1 MATIKYQ
8 VKENTTVG
16 THSFFAQAVSYSTL
30 NISDLADEISEGVG
44 VSPTIVRAI
53 LDRYAI
59 VAERQVMRGH
69 RVKLGDLLTLYPQIS
84 VSVKDELDEHGKVVK
99 AVTADKF
106 TIMGAKSSIGAT
118 LSQSVQQKFASS
130 VSWKRVGST
139 GTTSDDS
146 DDTSSSDGGTSP
158 DGGSTGGSTGGTSG
172 GDSAS
177 SGSGNE

>member
-8 VKENTTVG
+8 VKENTTIG

-30 NISDLADEISEGVG
+30 DISDLAEEISESIGI
-44 VSPTIVRAI
+44 SPALIVAI
-53 LDRYAI
+53 IQRYAT

-84 VSVKDELDEHGKVVK
+84 VSVKDELDEMDKVVK
-99 AVTADKF
+99 KVTADQF

-118 LSQSVQQKFASS
+118 LSQTVQQKFASS
-130 VSWKRVGST
+130 VSWKRVGSSDT
-139 GTTSDDS
+139 YGTSDGDN
-146 DDTSSSDGGTSP
+146 TPTDGGTP
-158 DGGSTGGSTGGTSG
+158 GGNTGGASG

>member
-8 VKENTTVG
+8 VKENTTIG

-30 NISDLADEISEGVG
+30 DISDLAEEISESIG
-44 VSPTIVRAI
+44 VSPALIAAIVQ
-53 LDRYAI
+53 RYAT

-84 VSVKDELDEHGKVVK
+84 VSVKDELDENGKVVK
-99 AVTADKF
+99 KVTADQF
-106 TIMGAKSSIGAT
+106 TIVGAKSTIGAT
-118 LSQSVQQKFASS
+118 LSQTVQQKFASS
-130 VSWKRVGST
+130 VSWKRVGSSAT
-139 GTTSDDS
+139 YGTSDGDN
-146 DDTSSSDGGTSP
+146 TPTDGGTP
-158 DGGSTGGSTGGTSG
+158 GGNTGGASG

>member
-8 VKENTTVG
+8 VKENTTLG

-30 NISDLADEISEGVG
+30 DISDLAEEISESIGI
-44 VSPTIVRAI
+44 SPALIVAI
-53 LDRYAI
+53 IQRYAT

-84 VSVKDELDEHGKVVK
+84 VSVKDELDEMGKVVK
-99 AVTADKF
+99 KVTADQL

-118 LSQSVQQKFASS
+118 LSQAVQQKFASS
-130 VSWKRVGST
+130 VSWKRVGSSDT
-139 GTTSDDS
+139 YGTSDGDN
-146 DDTSSSDGGTSP
+146 TPTDGGTP
-158 DGGSTGGSTGGTSG
+158 GGNTGGASG

>member
-8 VKENTTVG
+8 VKENTTIG

-30 NISDLADEISEGVG
+30 DISDLAEEISESIGI
-44 VSPTIVRAI
+44 SPALIVAI
-53 LDRYAI
+53 IQRYAT

-84 VSVKDELDEHGKVVK
+84 VSVKDELDEKGNVVK
-99 AVTADKF
+99 AITADKF
-106 TIMGAKSSIGAT
+106 SIVGAKSSIGAT
-118 LSQSVQQKFASS
+118 LSQTVQQKFASS
-130 VSWKRVGST
+130 VSWKRVGSSDIT
-139 GTTSDDS
+139 GTSDGDN
-146 DDTSSSDGGTSP
+146 TPTDGGTP
-158 DGGSTGGSTGGTSG
+158 GGNTGGASG

>member
-8 VKENTTVG
+8 VKENTTIG
-16 THSFFAQAVSYSTL
+16 THSFFAQAVSFSTL
-30 NISDLADEISEGVG
+30 DISDLAEEISESIG
-44 VSPTIVRAI
+44 VSPALIAAIVQ
-53 LDRYAI
+53 RYAT

-84 VSVKDELDEHGKVVK
+84 VSVKDELDEMGKVVK
-99 AVTADKF
+99 KVTADQF

-118 LSQSVQQKFASS
+118 LSQTVQQKFASS
-130 VSWKRVGST
+130 VSWKRVGSSDT
-139 GTTSDDS
+139 YGTSDGDN
-146 DDTSSSDGGTSP
+146 TPTDGGTP
-158 DGGSTGGSTGGTSG
+158 GGNTGGASG

>member
-8 VKENTTVG
+8 VKENTTLG

-30 NISDLADEISEGVG
+30 DISDLAEEISESIG
-44 VSPTIVRAI
+44 VSPALIAAIVQ
-53 LDRYAI
+53 RYAT

-99 AVTADKF
+99 KVTADQF

-118 LSQSVQQKFASS
+118 LSQTVQQKFASS
-130 VSWKRVGST
+130 VSWKRVGSSD
-139 GTTSDDS
+139 TTSA
-146 DDTSSSDGGTSP
+146 SDGGSSSP
-158 DGGSTGGSTGGTSG
+158 DGGTPGGNPGGASG

>member
-8 VKENTTVG
+8 VKENTTIG

-30 NISDLADEISEGVG
+30 DISDLADEISESIG
-44 VSPTIVRAI
+44 VSPALIVAI
-53 LDRYAI
+53 IQRYAT

-84 VSVKDELDEHGKVVK
+84 VSVKDDLDEKGKVVK
-99 AVTADKF
+99 KATADQF
-106 TIMGAKSSIGAT
+106 TIVGAKSSIGAT
-118 LSQSVQQKFASS
+118 LSQTVQQKFASS
-130 VSWKRVGST
+130 VSWKRVGSSDIT
-139 GTTSDDS
+139 GTSDGDN
-146 DDTSSSDGGTSP
+146 TPTDGGTS
-158 DGGSTGGSTGGTSG
+158 GGNTGGASG

>member
-8 VKENTTVG
+8 VKENTTIG

-30 NISDLADEISEGVG
+30 DISDLADEISESIG
-44 VSPTIVRAI
+44 VSPALIVAI
-53 LDRYAI
+53 IQRYAT

-84 VSVKDELDEHGKVVK
+84 VSVKDELDEMGKVVK
-99 AVTADKF
+99 KVTADQF

-118 LSQSVQQKFASS
+118 LSQTVQQKFASS
-130 VSWKRVGST
+130 VSWKRVGSSDT
-139 GTTSDDS
+139 YGTSDGDN
-146 DDTSSSDGGTSP
+146 TPTDGGTP
-158 DGGSTGGSTGGTSG
+158 GGNTGGASG

>member
-8 VKENTTVG
+8 VKENTTIG

-30 NISDLADEISEGVG
+30 DISDLAEEISESIG
-44 VSPTIVRAI
+44 VSPALIVAI
-53 LDRYAI
+53 IQRYAT

-84 VSVKDELDEHGKVVK
+84 VSVKDELDEKGKVVK
-99 AVTADKF
+99 KVTADQF

-118 LSQSVQQKFASS
+118 LSQTVQQKFASS
-130 VSWKRVGST
+130 VSWKRVGSSDT
-139 GTTSDDS
+139 YGT
-146 DDTSSSDGGTSP
+146 SDGGGSSSP
-158 DGGSTGGSTGGTSG
+158 DGGTPGGSTGGASG

>member
-8 VKENTTVG
+8 VKENTTIG

-30 NISDLADEISEGVG
+30 DISDLAEEISESIG
-44 VSPTIVRAI
+44 VSPALIVAI
-53 LDRYAI
+53 IQRYAT

-84 VSVKDELDEHGKVVK
+84 VSVKDELDEKGKVVK
-99 AVTADKF
+99 KVTADQF

-118 LSQSVQQKFASS
+118 LSQTVQQKFASS
-130 VSWKRVGST
+130 VSWKRVGSSDT
-139 GTTSDDS
+139 YGTSDGDNTPT
-146 DDTSSSDGGTSP
+146 DDGTP
-158 DGGSTGGSTGGTSG
+158 GGSTGGASG

>member
-8 VKENTTVG
+8 VKENTTIG

-30 NISDLADEISEGVG
+30 DISDLAEEISESIGI
-44 VSPTIVRAI
+44 SPALIVAI
-53 LDRYAI
+53 IQRYAT

-84 VSVKDELDEHGKVVK
+84 VSVKDELDENGKVVK
-99 AVTADKF
+99 KATSDQF
-106 TIMGAKSSIGAT
+106 TIVGAKSSIGAT
-118 LSQSVQQKFASS
+118 LSQTVQQKFASS
-130 VSWKRVGST
+130 VSWKRVGSSDT
-139 GTTSDDS
+139 YGTSDGDN
-146 DDTSSSDGGTSP
+146 TPTDGGTP
-158 DGGSTGGSTGGTSG
+158 GGNTGGASG

>member
-8 VKENTTVG
+8 VKENTTIG

-30 NISDLADEISEGVG
+30 DISDLADEISESIG
-44 VSPTIVRAI
+44 VSPALIVAI
-53 LDRYAI
+53 IQRYAT

-84 VSVKDELDEHGKVVK
+84 VSVKDELDEMGKVVK
-99 AVTADKF
+99 KVTADQF

-118 LSQSVQQKFASS
+118 LSQTVQQKFASS
-130 VSWKRVGST
+130 VSWKRVGSSDT
-139 GTTSDDS
+139 YGTSDGDN
-146 DDTSSSDGGTSP
+146 TPTDGGTP
-158 DGGSTGGSTGGTSG
+158 GGNTGGVSG

>member
-8 VKENTTVG
+8 VKENTTIG

-30 NISDLADEISEGVG
+30 DISDLAEEISESIG
-44 VSPTIVRAI
+44 VSPALIVAI
-53 LDRYAI
+53 IQRYAT

-84 VSVKDELDEHGKVVK
+84 VSVKDELDEQGKVVK
-99 AVTADKF
+99 KVTADQF

-118 LSQSVQQKFASS
+118 LSQTVQQKFASS
-130 VSWKRVGST
+130 VSWKRVGSSDT
-139 GTTSDDS
+139 YGTSDGDN
-146 DDTSSSDGGTSP
+146 TPTDGGTP
-158 DGGSTGGSTGGTSG
+158 GGNTGGASG

>member
-8 VKENTTVG
+8 VKENTTIG
-16 THSFFAQAVSYSTL
+16 THSFFAQAVSFSTL
-30 NISDLADEISEGVG
+30 DISDLADEISESIG
-44 VSPTIVRAI
+44 VSPALIVAI
-53 LDRYAI
+53 IQRYAT

-84 VSVKDELDEHGKVVK
+84 VSVKDELDEMGKVVK
-99 AVTADKF
+99 KVTADQF

-118 LSQSVQQKFASS
+118 LSQTVQQKFASS
-130 VSWKRVGST
+130 VSWKRVGSSDT
-139 GTTSDDS
+139 YGTSDGNN
-146 DDTSSSDGGTSP
+146 TPTDGGTP
-158 DGGSTGGSTGGTSG
+158 GGNTGGASG

>member
-8 VKENTTVG
+8 VKENTTLG

-30 NISDLADEISEGVG
+30 DISDLAEEISESIGI
-44 VSPTIVRAI
+44 SPALIAAI
-53 LDRYAI
+53 IQRYAV

-84 VSVKDELDEHGKVVK
+84 VSVKDELDEKGNVVK
-99 AVTADKF
+99 AITADKF
-106 TIMGAKSSIGAT
+106 SIVGAKSSIGAT
-118 LSQSVQQKFASS
+118 LSQTVQQKFASS
-130 VSWKRVGST
+130 VSWKRVGSSDT
-139 GTTSDDS
+139 YGTYDGDNTP
-146 DDTSSSDGGTSP
+146 TDGGTS
-158 DGGSTGGSTGGTSG
+158 GGNTGGASG

>member
-8 VKENTTVG
+8 VKENTTIG

-30 NISDLADEISEGVG
+30 DISDLAEEISESIGI
-44 VSPTIVRAI
+44 SPALIIAI
-53 LDRYAI
+53 IQRYAV
-59 VAERQVMRGH
+59 VAERQLMRGH

-84 VSVKDELDEHGKVVK
+84 VSVKDELDEMGKVVK
-99 AVTADKF
+99 KVTADQF

-118 LSQSVQQKFASS
+118 LSQTVQQKFASS
-130 VSWKRVGST
+130 VSWKRVGSSDTT
-139 GTTSDDS
+139 GT
-146 DDTSSSDGGTSP
+146 SDGGSSSP
-158 DGGSTGGSTGGTSG
+158 DGGTPGGNTGGASG

>member
-8 VKENTTVG
+8 VKENTTIG

-30 NISDLADEISEGVG
+30 DISDLADEISESIGI
-44 VSPTIVRAI
+44 SPALIAAI
-53 LDRYAI
+53 IQRYAV

-84 VSVKDELDEHGKVVK
+84 VSVKDELDEMGKVVK
-99 AVTADKF
+99 KVTADQF

-118 LSQSVQQKFASS
+118 LSQTVQQKFASS
-130 VSWKRVGST
+130 VSWKRVGSSDT
-139 GTTSDDS
+139 YGT
-146 DDTSSSDGGTSP
+146 SDGGGSSSL
-158 DGGSTGGSTGGTSG
+158 DGGASG